1 MDISILFCCCEY
13 TEETFRLTKNNH
25 NNSVFIII
33 DFRGNFLGKKLP
45 FLRFFFILL
54 LITLKIIIDSICM
67 ELIIDDKS
75 GIYAS
80 IFCFLFS
87 FFNHYRTPV
96 HFKFHASRFLYFP
109 QDISNIII
117 PLDL

>member
-1 MDISILFCCCEY
+1 
-13 TEETFRLTKNNH
+13 
-25 NNSVFIII
+25 
-33 DFRGNFLGKKLP
+33 
-45 FLRFFFILL
+45 
-54 LITLKIIIDSICM
+54 M

-109 QDISNIII
+109 QDISYIII